1 MYAGSRPNFAIA
13 GSFMVHVLST
23 IAPPDASRRAEM
35 EAAGISTCG
44 IEFDD
49 DYQNLQVW
57 IRRWRWANRVSANGA
72 AGVKGLT
79 NLGLMKVETLME
91 NCLQRNSE

>member
-1 MYAGSRPNFAIA
+1 
-13 GSFMVHVLST
+13 MVHVLST
-23 IAPPDASRRAEM
+23 IAPPDASRRAEI
-35 EAAGISTCG
+35 EISENSTNG
-44 IEFDD
+44 TEFED
-49 DYQNLQVW
+49 DYRDLQAW

-91 NCLQRNSE
+91 NCIQKES

>member
-1 MYAGSRPNFAIA
+1 
-13 GSFMVHVLST
+13 MVHVLHT
-23 IAPPDASRRAEM
+23 IAPQEAVRQEELEASTSSWINFE
-35 EAAGISTCG
+35 
-44 IEFDD
+44 D
-49 DYQNLQVW
+49 DYRDLQGW

-91 NCLQRNSE
+91 NTKFHGDTQNT

>member
-1 MYAGSRPNFAIA
+1 
-13 GSFMVHVLST
+13 MVHVLHT
-23 IAPPDASRRAEM
+23 IAPLEASRQAELKAS
-35 EAAGISTCG
+35 EISPSS
-44 IEFDD
+44 INFEDEYRD
-49 DYQNLQVW
+49 LQVW

-91 NCLQRNSE
+91 NTNFHADMRNI